1 MKGIIHSVW
10 LTGLVALGQPALA
23 QATPQTS
30 LELGSD
36 MEGFDHRE
44 LAQGPIKVIASYQPI
59 DFESEYQENNLTLD
73 LYYNDA
79 LQTSISETVFMFGSV
94 ELNDLDSDGTPEVLL
109 QAYTGGAHCCM
120 AITTYTWQE
129 EAFAPIYFG
138 YLDGGGG
145 RFEDLNGDGLTEFV
159 TLDNAFLYTFSS
171 YAGSYPPSLILTFE
185 DGEYVDTTTQ
195 FLPSLEST
203 AWDMYQSVET
213 RDSEGYEI
221 NGLLAGYV
229 AQKIRLGEYREGW
242 NFMMARYDR
251 TNDWGLER
259 YDAEGNIIESYNDF
273 PTALQAFLQELGYLD
288 ASGNP
293 RPTVDRSPVV
303 SERMR

>member
-59 DFESEYQENNLTLD
+59 DFESEYQEKNLTLD